1 MSTDPLPDLLPVR
14 MLNEYTY
21 CPRLFHLEWVQA
33 QFAHNADTTEG
44 AFHHRRVDQPKG
56 PVPAPD
62 DGEIRR
68 AQSVTVSSERL
79 GLIAKID
86 LLEGDDGKVRPVD
99 TKRGHPPDTPH
110 RAWEPERVQVC
121 AQGLVLRD
129 AGYVCDEGVLY
140 FAGAR
145 TRIPVPFDDD
155 LVTRT
160 LELVDEA
167 RQVAAI
173 GDPPAPLLDSPKCPR
188 CSLVG
193 ICLPDEVNT
202 LRQRQDRPRRLLA
215 RVSEARPLYVTEQGA
230 RVGHSKGR
238 VTVKKAKQELASAR
252 MIDVSQVVVW
262 GNVQVSTQAL
272 RAFFAAEVPVSY
284 LSYGGWFSGMATG
297 LPGKNVELRRRQHL
311 VAARGG
317 LGISRAIVAGK
328 IANARILL
336 RRNARS
342 DISDVVERLASLR
355 EQATEAISVAS
366 LLGIEGAAARDYF
379 QSFAA
384 MLTGDPGGPFDF
396 EGRNRRPPR
405 DPVNALLSFV
415 YGLIAKDLTV
425 ACHAVGFDPYLGFYH
440 RPRFGRPALA
450 LDLAEEFRHLVGDSV
465 VLQVVNN
472 GEVASSDFIFRAGGV
487 SLTKGGRRAI
497 LRAYERRLDVELRH
511 PIFGYRASYRRL
523 YELQTRILAGHV
535 MGELDD
541 YTPLVTR

>member
-1 MSTDPLPDLLPVR
+1 MTPDVPDLLPVR

-21 CPRLFHLEWVQA
+21 CPRLFHLEWVQQ
-33 QFAHNADTTEG
+33 QFAHNDDTTEG

-56 PVPAPD
+56 PAPVPD
-62 DGEIRR
+62 DGEVRQAR
-68 AQSVTVSSERL
+68 SVTVSSERL
-79 GLIAKID
+79 GMIAKID

-121 AQGLVLRD
+121 AQGLVLQD

-145 TRIPVPFDDD
+145 TRVPVAFDDE
-155 LVTRT
+155 LVERT
-160 LELVDEA
+160 LELVAQA
-167 RQVAAI
+167 RQVAAV
-173 GDPPAPLLDSPKCPR
+173 GDLPPPLVDSPKCPR

-215 RVSEARPLYVTEQGA
+215 QVSHARPLYVTEQGA
-230 RVGHSKGR
+230 RIGHSKGR
-238 VTVKKAKQELASAR
+238 VTVKKGKEELASAR
-252 MIDVSQVVVW
+252 LIDVSQVVVW

-272 RAFFAAEVPVSY
+272 RTFFAAEVPVSY
-284 LSYGGWFSGMATG
+284 LSYGGWFSGLATG
-297 LPGKNVELRRRQHL
+297 LPGKNIELRRRQHL
-311 VAARGG
+311 LAARGG
-317 LGISRAIVAGK
+317 LDISRAIVGGK
-328 IANARILL
+328 IGNARVLL
-336 RRNARS
+336 RRNARA
-342 DISDVVERLASLR
+342 DVSPVVDRLTALR
-355 EQATEAISVAS
+355 EQALEAVSVTS

-379 QSFAA
+379 QSFPT

-425 ACHAVGFDPYLGFYH
+425 VCHAVGLDPYLGFFH

-472 GEVASSDFIFRAGGV
+472 GEVSPNDFIVRAGGV
-487 SLTKGGRRAI
+487 SLTTGGRRSV

-523 YELQTRILAGHV
+523 FELQTRILAGHV
-535 MGELDD
+535 MGELDA
-541 YTPLVTR
+541 YTPLTTR